1 MLLRYVRIARPIGLE
16 SPHFDTQVPKAI
28 KNAKDVGLIDQV
40 ASQRCDAV
48 NILLLYPVEP
58 VGEPFAKSSRDP
70 NAEPAL
76 VPLLMAVIPHVVSI
90 SDNRG
95 VLHPPA
101 PKPPGVIPGA
111 DVIKPPVVGRGCAYR
126 RTPKREG
133 KHGHRSC
140 GSASGCATPWI
151 STLELKSQVSS
162 LFAGFGS
169 GIDRVPGPG
178 GLTSPGGA
186 ITPGIR

>member
-1 MLLRYVRIARPIGLE
+1 MLLRYARIARPIGLE

-48 NILLLYPVEP
+48 NILLFYPVEP
-58 VGEPFAKSSRDP
+58 VGEPFAKSSSDP

-76 VPLLMAVIPHVVSI
+76 VPLLMAVIPHVVRI

-101 PKPPGVIPGA
+101 PKPPG
-111 DVIKPPVVGRGCAYR
+111 
-126 RTPKREG
+126 
-133 KHGHRSC
+133 
-140 GSASGCATPWI
+140 
-151 STLELKSQVSS
+151 
-162 LFAGFGS
+162 
-169 GIDRVPGPG
+169 
-178 GLTSPGGA
+178 
-186 ITPGIR
+186 